1 MAWQSHITKAKVA
14 GGTCLAIVA
23 ALAAF
28 SNNIHT
34 IIAPLFSSKKIELK
48 ISGIMFEP
56 ISFYERQIA
65 RRGTAQIPDQYGL
78 SFVISKA
85 HGVAL
90 KDCHL
95 VFSHPTLDQTET
107 NSFFR
112 EKWSFDVSADV
123 ESVRKIS
130 IAAPDRNLPTMGQQ
144 GTSFVLEC
152 TNSVTEPTPLP
163 RT

>member
-1 MAWQSHITKAKVA
+1 VA
-14 GGTCLAIVA
+14 VVA
-23 ALAAF
+23 SVATFNSNIQTIAA
-28 SNNIHT
+28 SW
-34 IIAPLFSSKKIELK
+34 FSSNKTELK
-48 ISGIMFEP
+48 ISGVMFEP

-65 RRGTAQIPDQYGL
+65 RRGTAQLPDQYGL

-112 EKWSFDVSADV
+112 EKWSFDVSAEV

-144 GTSFVLEC
+144 GTLFALEC